1 MKENKYFCINLRPA
15 HQSAELTQILTEI
28 GAKVFEFPTLEVT
41 STDAN
46 VKPSTGWV
54 AATSA
59 NAFRFLKDP
68 QCLKDSKIA
77 VIGGHT
83 GMFAKQMG
91 HELAFVSEIAQSGPF
106 GDSLGRYLSCIG
118 VSNVT
123 FLKGNNAGDDFQK
136 AIEKYSIVCEG
147 LTVYKVSKINKSAEE
162 LESLREFIDHVSPSS
177 IAIFATSSMAVES
190 FVESLVK
197 ISEEVTRRVLGFARV
212 IVIGPKTAEKAKK
225 LGFSHVTLS
234 DEVSVE
240 DMVQRLVTP
249 TK

>member
-1 MKENKYFCINLRPA
+1 MKENKYFCINLRPP
-15 HQSAELTQILTEI
+15 HQAAELTQLLTEI
-28 GAKVFEFPTLEVT
+28 GAKVFEFPTLEV
-41 STDAN
+41 SSADAN
-46 VKPSTGWV
+46 VNIGKGWV

-91 HELAFVSEIAQSGPF
+91 HDLAFVSEIAQSGPF

-118 VSNVT
+118 VTNVT

-147 LTVYKVSKINKSAEE
+147 ATVYKVKKIVKSQTE
-162 LESLREFIDHVSPSS
+162 LSQLTEFVDHVSPSS
-177 IAIFATSSMAVES
+177 IVIFATSSLAIES
-190 FVESLVK
+190 FVESLHK
-197 ISEEVTRRVLGFARV
+197 ISEEITKRVLGSARI

-225 LGFSHVTLS
+225 LGFRNVALS

-240 DMVQRLVTP
+240 DMVQILLSHE
-249 TK
+249 